1 MRDDPRFR
9 SGIAFGIALGIALV
23 TLWWGTPYGALAQN
37 YGSSGTGTSALSIN
51 PQSLT
56 VRQGKSATA
65 KVTVKLA
72 SGKTWGTDLQA
83 TALPA
88 GVTVAFDPTTGE
100 PDFAST
106 MTVKAAATATPGA
119 YTIKVQAT
127 GDDPSP
133 VVQYKVT
140 VQQSSYGY

>member
-1 MRDDPRFR
+1 MRHDSRF
-9 SGIAFGIALGIALV
+9 GLGIAIV
-23 TLWWGTPYGALAQN
+23 VVSLWFGTPYGVRAQD
-37 YGSSGTGTSALSIN
+37 YGSNATGTSVLSIS

-56 VRQGKSATA
+56 IRQGRSAAA

-72 SGKTWGTDLQA
+72 SGKTWGTNLQA

-88 GVTVAFDPTTGE
+88 GVTVVFDPASGE

-106 MTVKAAATATPGA
+106 MAVKAAATATPGV
-119 YTIKVQAT
+119 YTIKVQAA

-133 VVQYKVT
+133 VILYKVT
-140 VQQSSYGY
+140 VQQAAYGY